1 MQINDKGKFVTVK
14 EDRKCSCCNKSI
26 LKGNIAFSISIV
38 IREKSKS
45 KRIRIWTHKGTCSE
59 KYIPKLTFW
68 ESMGYPKK
76 PNNSQLLF

>member
-1 MQINDKGKFVTVK
+1 MQINDKGKFVTVN
-14 EDRKCSCCNKSI
+14 EERKCRCCNKAI
-26 LKGNIAFSISIV
+26 HKGNTAFSISIV
-38 IREKSKS
+38 IREKSKA

-59 KYIPKLTFW
+59 KYIPRLTFW